1 MAGAG
6 TSGRGNGGWD
16 QHGGRGVISVVYI
29 LDVFCGWNVQYL
41 VWIRRG
47 IKRVGGGGKG
57 EGKEGGDGG
66 RERERSQELASGQVG
81 TTSILLRSRGAAVH
95 H

>member
-6 TSGRGNGGWD
+6 TSGRDSGGWD
-16 QHGGRGVISVVYI
+16 QRGGRGVISVAYI
-29 LDVFCGWNVQYL
+29 LDVFCRWNVQDL
-41 VWIRRG
+41 VWIRRE

-57 EGKEGGDGG
+57 EGKGGEGG

-81 TTSILLRSRGAAVH
+81 TAYILLRSRGATVH